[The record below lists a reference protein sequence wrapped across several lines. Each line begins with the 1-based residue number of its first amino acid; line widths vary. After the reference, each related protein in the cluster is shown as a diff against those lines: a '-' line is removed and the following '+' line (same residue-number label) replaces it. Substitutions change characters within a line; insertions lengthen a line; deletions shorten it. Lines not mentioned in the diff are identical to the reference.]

1 MELTNKEKY
10 YQSNPEKFAHSNIST
25 YMKKHG
31 FIKYQNLIKK
41 STENIE
47 WCWDSVNE
55 DLSLKW
61 FEKYNA
67 VFDSRE
73 GIEKTKWFID
83 GKCNIISNVIDRHLN
98 EDPGK
103 IAFIFENEKGQTKSF
118 SYAEVNYH
126 ISALALALKS
136 EGIKKR
142 DVVGIYLPMIPEAIF
157 FYFSMF

>member
-1 MELTNKEKY
+1 
-10 YQSNPEKFAHSNIST
+10 
-25 YMKKHG
+25 MKKHG

-103 IAFIFENEKGQTKSF
+103 IAFIFENEKGQRQG
-118 SYAEVNYH
+118 N
-126 ISALALALKS
+126 
-136 EGIKKR
+136 R
-142 DVVGIYLPMIPEAIF
+142 
-157 FYFSMF
+157 